1 MNVLDIGVILVL
13 LMFFIVG
20 IKQGIIRELLALVG
34 TILIF
39 YLSFALSG
47 ISGNIL
53 AICLPFIEFKGILEG
68 ISSVNIL
75 MYHIIAFMIIFCILL
90 TFYELLIKFSK
101 FLQKLVN
108 MTIVLLIPSKILG
121 GVVGAIKGYII
132 LFLILLALAIP
143 FGNTTAFGESYFAET
158 ILYNTPLLSNS
169 VGSITKSTRETYQLI
184 EKLSNNKTTSRE
196 ANLDLLDILLRNNMT
211 NKEVVEELVRKN
223 KLTNVQGYEEVLSRY

>member
-1 MNVLDIGVILVL
+1 MNVLDIGIILVL

-20 IKQGIIRELLALVG
+20 IKQGIIRELLSLVG
-34 TILIF
+34 TVLIF

-47 ISGNIL
+47 VAGNIL
-53 AICLPFIEFKGILEG
+53 AICLPFIEFKGMLEG

-75 MYHIIAFMIIFCILL
+75 LYHIIAFMIIFCVLL

-132 LFLILLALAIP
+132 VFIILLGLAIP
-143 FGNTTAFGESYFAET
+143 FGASTAFENSSFSDS

-184 EKLSNNKTTSRE
+184 EKVSNEKTNPRE
-196 ANLDLLDILLRNNMT
+196 ANLELLEILINNNMT
-211 NKEVVEELVRKN
+211 NKDVVEELIRKN
-223 KLTNVQGYEEVLSRY
+223 KLTNVQGYEDVIG

>member
-1 MNVLDIGVILVL
+1 MNVLDIGIILVL

-20 IKQGIIRELLALVG
+20 IKQGIIRELLSLVG

-47 ISGNIL
+47 IAGNIL
-53 AICLPFIEFKGILEG
+53 AICLPFIEFKGMLEG

-75 MYHIIAFMIIFCILL
+75 LYHIIAFMIIFCVLL

-132 LFLILLALAIP
+132 VFIILLGLAIP
-143 FGNTTAFGESYFAET
+143 FGASTAFENSSFSDS

-184 EKLSNNKTTSRE
+184 EKVSNEKTNPRE
-196 ANLDLLDILLRNNMT
+196 ANLELLEILINNNMT
-211 NKEVVEELVRKN
+211 NKDVVEELIRKN
-223 KLTNVQGYEEVLSRY
+223 KLTNVQGYEDVIG

>member
-1 MNVLDIGVILVL
+1 MNVLDIGIILVL

-20 IKQGIIRELLALVG
+20 IKQGIIRELLSLVG

-47 ISGNIL
+47 VAGNIL
-53 AICLPFIEFKGILEG
+53 AICLPFIEFKGMLEG

-75 MYHIIAFMIIFCILL
+75 LYHIIAFMIIFCVLL

-132 LFLILLALAIP
+132 VFIILLGLAIP
-143 FGNTTAFGESYFAET
+143 FGASTAFENSSFSGS

-169 VGSITKSTRETYQLI
+169 VGSITKSTRETYKLI
-184 EKLSNNKTTSRE
+184 EKVSNEKTNPRE
-196 ANLDLLDILLRNNMT
+196 ANLELLEILINNNMT
-211 NKEVVEELVRKN
+211 NKDVVEELIRKN
-223 KLTNVQGYEEVLSRY
+223 KLTNVQGYEDVIG